1 MKLGLLGLM
10 AALSV
15 SVMAADCSKTPFGAA
30 NGFNLFVLEDLVTGN
45 SNTEG
50 AIAVGRDAS
59 FVHYSIGHKLTS
71 FPVGVPYTLVVGGRL
86 YGRHGHVWKGP
97 IAYGTWIDVNETFTT
112 HYWPYHTKPVDFTRA
127 GDQLRSTSERWEG
140 LKSEGSLVKSPGA
153 LKLVGSRAD
162 LNVFNLTAEE
172 LAEATFLEVD
182 APEAATIL
190 VNISGE
196 KAKIVEFGFK
206 TERQIVFNFPRVR
219 ELELK
224 GVGVPGVVYA
234 PRADVDFNDG
244 HITGS
249 LVAKAMRGGG
259 HLRISE
265 FKGCLP

>member
-10 AALSV
+10 AALSLSAV
-15 SVMAADCSKTPFGAA
+15 AADCSKTPFGAA
-30 NGFNLFVLEDLVTGN
+30 NGFNLFVLEDLVTSN

-59 FVHYSIGHKLTS
+59 FVHYSIGHKLTT
-71 FPVGVPYTLVVGGRL
+71 FPTGVPYTLVVGQRL

-97 IAYGTWIDVNETFTT
+97 VAYGTWANVDETFTMIDF
-112 HYWPYHTKPVDFTRA
+112 PYHTLPVDFTRA
-127 GDQLRSTSERWEG
+127 GDQLRATSERWEG

-153 LKLVGSRAD
+153 LKLVGTRAD
-162 LNVFNLTAEE
+162 LNVFNVTSEE
-172 LAEATFLEVD
+172 LAAVTFLEVD
-182 APEAATIL
+182 APEGATIL
-190 VNISGE
+190 VNVSGE
-196 KAKIVEFGFK
+196 TAQIKEFGFK

-234 PRADVDFNDG
+234 PRAEVTFNDG
-244 HITGS
+244 HVTGT
-249 LVAKAMRGGG
+249 LVAKSMKGGG
-259 HLRISE
+259 HLRVGE